1 MRRITSALATSA
13 AAAAL
18 TVGLVG
24 GATAADRADTG
35 QDGRAGRVT
44 AAGTAPACIERTSV
58 TNKPEGGVRVHLRN
72 FCGRTMHVKVIVKSW
87 SDSGCRSMPN
97 GSGRLFQTV
106 GGRYDRT
113 VVC

>member
-1 MRRITSALATSA
+1 MHRITSALATSA

-18 TVGLVG
+18 TLGLVG
-24 GATAADRADTG
+24 GATADGRADTG
-35 QDGRAGRVT
+35 HDRRAGQIT

-58 TNKPEGGVRVHLRN
+58 TNNPDGGVRVHLRN
-72 FCGRTMHVKVIVKSW
+72 FCGKTMRVKVIVKNW

-97 GSGRLFQTV
+97 GSGWLFRTV

>member
-1 MRRITSALATSA
+1 MRRITSAVATTV

-18 TVGLVG
+18 TVGLAG
-24 GATAADRADTG
+24 GATAADRAETG
-35 QDGRAGRVT
+35 QGSRAGQVT
-44 AAGTAPACIERTSV
+44 AAGTAPACVERTSV

-72 FCGRTMHVKVIVKSW
+72 FCGRTMRVKVIVKSW
-87 SDSGCRSMPN
+87 SDSGCKSMPN
-97 GSGRLFQTV
+97 GSGWLFQTV